1 MSSRWAL
8 CVPLLTL
15 LCAGQAKAAQLQV
28 AHAISGS
35 QFSYIT
41 HKNDSFASLG
51 SRFGVD
57 AGLLARANGSRSS
70 SHLKP
75 GSLLWVDNRHVVP
88 ADIDDGILV
97 NVPQR
102 MLFVLSSGNLIVAYP
117 VAVGRPGWRTPRGDF
132 TVEEKRKNPVWRVPP
147 SIQAEMAREG
157 KRVRTRVLPGPDN
170 PLGKYWIGLSIP
182 GIGIHATT
190 APSSIYQCR
199 THGCIRLHP
208 DDAAALFSIVEI
220 GTPGKIVYEPLL
232 MAHLPDGRTLVEA
245 NPDIYRLQAEDPI
258 VDLKGLAESRD
269 FGNMVG
275 WQRVGEV
282 LKHREGLAR
291 EVTVGRVCW
300 WDVLPLEIWEIRQ
313 LLGAQKVS
321 AAGACSNGGP

>member
-1 MSSRWAL
+1 MRSTGPNLATSRIRTIRLLRSARDWAWTPA
-8 CVPLLTL
+8 CSRGLT
-15 LCAGQAKAAQLQV
+15 
-28 AHAISGS
+28 
-35 QFSYIT
+35 
-41 HKNDSFASLG
+41 
-51 SRFGVD
+51 
-57 AGLLARANGSRSS
+57 ARAARHISNPARYVGGQPSCCSR
-70 SHLKP
+70 
-75 GSLLWVDNRHVVP
+75 
-88 ADIDDGILV
+88 DIDDGIVV

-157 KRVRTRVLPGPDN
+157 KRVRTTVLPGADN

-269 FGNMVG
+269 FGNMVD
-275 WQRVGEV
+275 WQRV
-282 LKHREGLAR
+282 AR
-291 EVTVGRVCW
+291 F
-300 WDVLPLEIWEIRQ
+300 
-313 LLGAQKVS
+313 
-321 AAGACSNGGP
+321 SNIGKGWPAK